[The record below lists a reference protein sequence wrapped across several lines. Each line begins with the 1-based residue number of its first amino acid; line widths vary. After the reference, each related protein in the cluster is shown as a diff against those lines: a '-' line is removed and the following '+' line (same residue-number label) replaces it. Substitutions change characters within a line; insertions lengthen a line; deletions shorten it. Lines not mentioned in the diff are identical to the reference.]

1 MATYTPVRLAGPA
14 QLSTSATAIY
24 TAPASTTTVIK
35 QIIINNTSASAV
47 AVSAY
52 VLPVSATASAAN
64 AIISSLTVA
73 PNSQLIWAADIPITA
88 GEKLSMLAATGSV
101 MTYVV
106 SGIEIV

>member
-1 MATYTPVRLAGPA
+1 MATYTPKRLAGPA
-14 QLSTSATAIY
+14 QLSTSATAVY
-24 TAPASTTTVIK
+24 TAPSTAIIK

-47 AVSAY
+47 AVTAH
-52 VLPVSATASAAN
+52 VLPVSATASASN

-73 PNSQLIWAADIPITA
+73 PNSQLIWAADIPITT

-101 MTYVV
+101 ITYVV